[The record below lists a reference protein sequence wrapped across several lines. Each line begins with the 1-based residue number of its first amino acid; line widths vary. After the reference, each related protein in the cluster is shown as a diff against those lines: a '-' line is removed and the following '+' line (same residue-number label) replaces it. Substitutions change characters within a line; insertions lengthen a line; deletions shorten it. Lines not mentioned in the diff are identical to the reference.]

1 MAAGVIASAFRHG
14 KRVPE
19 DISVVGYDDT
29 PIASAIWPQLTT
41 VRQPIAEMGY
51 QSVDLLASFIGDED
65 QAGKDLHPV
74 LDVAII
80 ERDSVKRVS

>member
-51 QSVDLLASFIGDED
+51 QSVDLLASFITQEEGEAGD
-65 QAGKDLHPV
+65 LNPV

-80 ERDSVKRVS
+80 ERDSVIKV